1 MDTMSRLGLLCKLWV
16 AGCAALPVHD
26 PSELHNLIF
35 AYPDLVRQFQGYVK
49 KDYIEKKGL

>member
-1 MDTMSRLGLLCKLWV
+1 MSRLGLLCKLWV
-16 AGCAALPVHD
+16 AGCAALPAHD

-49 KDYIEKKGL
+49 TDYIEKKGL